1 MITCVGDSNGWG
13 WDPAGGRHPAA
24 LRWPDRLARA
34 LDLPLQNLSQPGRTL
49 LFEDPVR
56 GLISARDTWQAALA
70 ARPHYLVLALGINDL
85 AAGGDTA
92 AIAQALA
99 HYLNAW
105 QTAGQLQ
112 ASLSIEELPVSIS
125 SVICATVRS
134 GPLRF
139 RAGSSTGTSAKRA
152 TMLSSPLFSSGA
164 GGFQTMISAPVK
176 DEGVRACR
184 LVCSDSTRL
193 WTAGATT
200 DLANKM

>member
-24 LRWPDRLARA
+24 LRWPDRLAQA

-105 QTAGQLQ
+105 QTAGQPGHLLLLAPAPLPALQ
-112 ASLSIEELPVSIS
+112 DPWRRLFGPSAAESAALLPLWQAAASRWQLDCLDP
-125 SVICATVRS
+125 A
-134 GPLRF
+134 PLL
-139 RAGSSTGTSAKRA
+139 AGSADG
-152 TMLSSPLFSSGA
+152 LH
-164 GGFQTMISAPVK
+164 
-176 DEGVRACR
+176 
-184 LVCSDSTRL
+184 
-193 WTAGATT
+193 WTAQDHAAIAEALAARLGAQVGPS
-200 DLANKM
+200 ARPG